1 MALSSYA
8 EDLLELSLEKTRKAN
23 SLLQVV
29 LIKSLIKTANTEE
42 LTIDDA
48 IQMLEIEMS
57 VGDLLRSLRQPD
69 PRRRKKRS
77 IHEGPKP
84 VSPLT
89 IQQTPC
95 VTRSRAEDPEIKRRR
110 ISKGLSVIAA
120 LRAEMEVEHSSDSD
134 EMH

>member
-29 LIKSLIKTANTEE
+29 LIKSLIKTANTED

-48 IQMLEIEMS
+48 IQMLEMEMS

-69 PRRRKKRS
+69 QR
-77 IHEGPKP
+77 
-84 VSPLT
+84 
-89 IQQTPC
+89 
-95 VTRSRAEDPEIKRRR
+95 
-110 ISKGLSVIAA
+110 
-120 LRAEMEVEHSSDSD
+120 
-134 EMH
+134 